1 MTPRDP
7 EIPRLK
13 EPTHEGFGPRGYPLT
28 LPLRMPYGAVLR
40 SSAEPGELPVDFD
53 GFASAD
59 LDED

>member
-7 EIPRLK
+7 EIPHLE

-28 LPLRMPYGAVLR
+28 LSHMPPRVPSEGR
-40 SSAEPGELPVDFD
+40 FWDVDFD